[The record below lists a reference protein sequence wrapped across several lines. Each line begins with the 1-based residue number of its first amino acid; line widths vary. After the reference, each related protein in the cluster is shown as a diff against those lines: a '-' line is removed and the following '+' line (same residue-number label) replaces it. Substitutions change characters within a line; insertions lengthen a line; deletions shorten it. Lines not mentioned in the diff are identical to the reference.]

1 MMPLSASCA
10 YNIDPL
16 RFADIPVLVEF
27 FSCSLVH
34 NHVKVTE
41 IAAVTIMT
49 RIGAPSTEALTAWRV
64 LFERGG
70 ALGFSTA
77 TVTLNRGTKCR
88 VAFPTTAF

>member
-34 NHVKVTE
+34 NPVKVTE

-49 RIGAPSTEALTAWRV
+49 TISAPATEALIAWRV
-64 LFERGG
+64 LFETE
-70 ALGFSTA
+70 ALGFSNA
-77 TVTLNRGTKCR
+77 TVTLNIGTKCR
-88 VAFPTTAF
+88 VTFSNTAF